1 MTNSCVWFTGLS
13 GSGKS
18 TLAYLLENRLRAQ
31 GHLTYVLDGDDVRCG
46 LNRDLG
52 FTDADRI
59 ENVRRVAEV
68 ARLIVDA
75 GLFVLVS
82 CISPYRAGREFARSL
97 FVPGEFFEVFVDT
110 PLEECERRD
119 PKGLYARARAGQ
131 IFDFTGV
138 SSPYEKPVVPD
149 LRIEAVGSRPEVL
162 LTPLLSLLWSCTLPQ
177 DGLA

>member
-1 MTNSCVWFTGLS
+1 M
-13 GSGKS
+13 
-18 TLAYLLENRLRAQ
+18 
-31 GHLTYVLDGDDVRCG
+31 RCG

-82 CISPYRAGREFARSL
+82 CISPYSAGREFARSL

-131 IFDFTGV
+131 ILDFTGI
-138 SSPYEKPVVPD
+138 SSPYEKPVAPD
-149 LRIEAVGSRPEVL
+149 LRIEAIGSRPEVL
-162 LTPLLSLLWSCTLPQ
+162 LIPLLALLRNDRLPKE
-177 DGLA
+177 DLA